1 MLHEQ
6 VVPAERRTE
15 NVVVWDLTWSLPGHT
30 SHRVTHAAKA
40 SRTGRP
46 EGIKTSTR
54 RRGKS
59 ACTPSEPPAD
69 PRDPAAGKC
78 RMARTKHVA
87 APKITSHATHAQAAR
102 AAAEMPEAA
111 GHQVGPAHVSVHL
124 CKPSAVWGCCQARV
138 QMSRPRAEGV
148 WSARPSSLY
157 RGLVAGLS
165 LRRGSAPD
173 LAAAV
178 ASL

>member
-1 MLHEQ
+1 MLHEH

-15 NVVVWDLTWSLPGHT
+15 DVVVRELTWSLPGHT

-59 ACTPSEPPAD
+59 ACTPSETPAD

-87 APKITSHATHAQAAR
+87 APKITTNAQAAR
-102 AAAEMPEAA
+102 AGLLLSGLSKGGLAHARGAAAE
-111 GHQVGPAHVSVHL
+111 G
-124 CKPSAVWGCCQARV
+124 K
-138 QMSRPRAEGV
+138 
-148 WSARPSSLY
+148 
-157 RGLVAGLS
+157 
-165 LRRGSAPD
+165 RRE
-173 LAAAV
+173 V
-178 ASL
+178 F